1 MGHRPRICAI
11 ALTALRWT
19 FDPHEETLTGK
30 RFSQLTQAASQMI
43 FAFGRRTYNGNV
55 D

>member
-19 FDPHEETLTGK
+19 FDPHEETLIGK
-30 RFSQLTQAASQMI
+30 TFWQLSKAAAQMI
-43 FAFGRRTYNGNV
+43 VAFSRTPYNGKS
-55 D
+55 